1 MSTYTEQDCL
11 NKISEIDASRDEC
24 IRVLNEKNLEVPDN
38 TKLEDLPGYIHNIV
52 EGKFTTLNTLVTT
65 KLAYGEEIVFTC
77 PDNYDGY
84 TEASIKFSISDERVI
99 LYSSQNLTDS
109 RNYYI
114 ISGSSKHNKVSIHA
128 GNNYFPANTAKI
140 VLFSVT
146 SLSDYLCR
154 VTNKPFKRTVNQ
166 TYDGKYENTF
176 TITN

>member
-52 EGKFTTLNTLVTT
+52 KGKFTTLSTTT
-65 KLAYGEEIVFTC
+65 KLAYGEEKVFTC

-99 LYSSQNLTDS
+99 LWSSQNLTDS
-109 RNYYI
+109 RNYYT
-114 ISGSSKHNKVSIHA
+114 ISGSSKHIDTSIHA
-128 GNNYFPANTAKI
+128 GDNYFPANTAKI

-146 SLSDYLCR
+146 SLSDRLCK
-154 VTNKPFKRTVNQ
+154 VTNRTFKRTVNQ

>member
-11 NKISEIDASRDEC
+11 NKIAEIDASRDEC

-52 EGKFTTLNTLVTT
+52 EGNFTTFSTNTKFT
-65 KLAYGEEIVFTC
+65 YGEEKEFTC

-84 TEASIKFSISDERVI
+84 TEAKITFSISDERVI
-99 LYSSQNLTDS
+99 LWSSQNITNS

-114 ISGSSKHNKVSIHA
+114 ISGSSKHNEVSIQA
-128 GNNYFPANTAKI
+128 GNNYFPANTTKI
-140 VLFSVT
+140 VLFSVV
-146 SLSDYLCR
+146 SLSDYYCK
-154 VTNKPFKRTVNQ
+154 VTNRTFKRTVNQ

>member
-11 NKISEIDASRDEC
+11 NKITEIDASRDEC

-38 TKLEDLPGYIHNIV
+38 TKLADLPDYIHNIV
-52 EGKFTTLNTLVTT
+52 EGNFTTLTT
-65 KLAYGEEIVFTC
+65 TAKFTYGEERAFTC

-84 TEASIKFSISDERVI
+84 TTATITFSISDERVI

-109 RNYYI
+109 RNYYT
-114 ISGSSKHNKVSIHA
+114 ISGSSKHIDTSIHA

-146 SLSDYLCR
+146 SLSDYLCK
-154 VTNKPFKRTVNQ
+154 VTNRTFRRTVNQ

>member
-52 EGKFTTLNTLVTT
+52 KGNFTTFSTNTKFT
-65 KLAYGEEIVFTC
+65 YGEEKVFTC

-84 TEASIKFSISDERVI
+84 TEAKIYFSISDENVI
-99 LYSSQNLTDS
+99 LWSSQNLTNS
-109 RNYYI
+109 RNYYT
-114 ISGSSKHNKVSIHA
+114 ISGSSKHIDTSIHA

-146 SLSDYLCR
+146 SLSDRLCK
-154 VTNKPFKRTVNQ
+154 VTNRTFKRTVNQ